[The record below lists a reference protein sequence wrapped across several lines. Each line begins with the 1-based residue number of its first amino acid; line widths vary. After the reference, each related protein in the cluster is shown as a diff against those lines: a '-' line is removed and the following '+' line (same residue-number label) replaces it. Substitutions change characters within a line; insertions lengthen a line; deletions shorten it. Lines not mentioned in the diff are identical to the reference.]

1 MKNGIKIMAGV
12 LGSALLLSACSG
24 SEGAETSLTETS
36 QSADTVIESESSA
49 VTQTDETAIETS
61 QTAVETTMPTV
72 NEDGAFDFGTD
83 VIELSSEDLV
93 DGVWIDDI
101 SNTMAGSN
109 VSPELSWEP
118 VEGAQEYVIYMVDT
132 TAYYWYHWK
141 MDGVT
146 ETSLA
151 RGFGGTSYIGPYPSP
166 GSTHTY
172 DIYVIAIANSVDRV
186 RGSLNTQNPNFP
198 SFLYQLDTDIDGNS
212 GNILAMG
219 RLSGTFTAP

>member
-1 MKNGIKIMAGV
+1 MKNGIKIAAVLLCTAVLFAGC
-12 LGSALLLSACSG
+12 SAQD
-24 SEGAETSLTETS
+24 AEQTSLSETLP
-36 QSADTVIESESSA
+36 SADTALESETSA
-49 VTQTDETAIETS
+49 VAQTSETPAETS
-61 QTAVETTMPTV
+61 QTTAETTMPTA
-72 NEDGAFDFGTD
+72 NEEGAFDFGTD

-93 DGVWIDDI
+93 DGVWADVI
-101 SNTMAGSN
+101 SNTMAGNN
-109 VSPELSWEP
+109 VSPALSWEP

-146 ETSLA
+146 ETNLEQ
-151 RGFGGTSYIGPYPSP
+151 GFGGTSYIGPYPPP

-172 DIYVIAIANSVDRV
+172 DIYVVALRNSVDRV
-186 RGSLNTQNPNFP
+186 RGSLNTQNENFP

-212 GNILAMG
+212 GNIIAMG